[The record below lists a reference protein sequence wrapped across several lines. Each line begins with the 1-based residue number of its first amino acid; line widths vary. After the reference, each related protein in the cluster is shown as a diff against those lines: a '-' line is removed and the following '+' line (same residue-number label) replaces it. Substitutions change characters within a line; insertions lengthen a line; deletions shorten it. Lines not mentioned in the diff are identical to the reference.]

1 MPYSYQ
7 TFAGGFAG
15 LNLAVS
21 IPFLLRDHISLYT
34 NYNSY
39 DGTYDRLLV
48 IGTDYAWISDTQIQ
62 LLASAFNITVK
73 RKTPTTELLVSWTD
87 GSNVDMDDLL
97 TADRQNLY
105 AVQEQEDSSV
115 QQIANSGAILD
126 QLDDVLPYT
135 LVGTVA
141 TIPTAPTNGQRIE
154 IGNSTGIE
162 SFSPLTGRPSGFVGA
177 SNLFVR
183 LVYTTTG
190 NTWQWVDYR
199 PVDPDGRYAGI
210 NFAQSG
216 ANAIAR
222 TITSKLRETVSVKD
236 FGAVGDGIANDT
248 TAIANA
254 IASARGIVYFP
265 EGIYKVTSGF
275 TASQPIKIQGEGSA
289 SLISFEGTGTL
300 FTFTYSQGGF
310 ANQDITAPY
319 SIDSIYLCKTASAIG
334 EVAECCVELRYTG
347 TAGVIGFLDKL
358 HLNNVTICCSAYPSN
373 PLGTRWNKGLYL
385 NRSAGVSAVNLSI
398 VNNSSPSPAGTPN
411 TYGIHI
417 KNDLAGHNMVRTFSS
432 QNIYISVFDK
442 CVFTEGN
449 ASANGGI
456 ESLYFSQGELIG
468 NYGIYT
474 NKGDAITLFGL
485 HIDAKTQAIQFNNS
499 SVVRVV
505 GCDIRS
511 QYASSPTANALV
523 YWSGGSGT
531 WVGNN
536 FFAEAQTVGV
546 LKFFAIFGTVVGNF
560 MSGRGGATDYGIT
573 LDSESSE
580 IYIGQNIYANL
591 NGRPSVLNNSLVNTI
606 YIDPML
612 TTAADGSLKTLDG
625 RFWFTGAGFLK
636 ASQSGSYIGGS
647 PNANYEHQFTSTIN
661 GGPTVRIHNYNSSFS
676 NDVTAISTDRSNSSA
691 FTLLQLFTSL
701 SGTPDAEFKFRGDGN
716 AFCDGSWAGGGAD
729 YAEYFEW
736 LDGNPG
742 NEDRRGFSV
751 TLVGDKIKKA
761 TANDVP
767 IGVISG
773 NPSVVGDAAW
783 NKWQGKYLCDDYGS
797 YILEDY
803 EVEDEDGNTV
813 TQQRRKLNPIFNPN
827 VEYIPRADRPEWD
840 CVGLV
845 GKLTVRKG
853 QPIGSSWR
861 KLRDTSSTTEQ
872 WLVR

>member
-1 MPYSYQ
+1 MAQHDYSLADASGVAFLADLNNALAAIASSNSGNAAPSTTYAYQ
-7 TFAGGFAG
+7 PWADTATG
-15 LNLAVS
+15 LLKIRNAANNGW
-21 IPFLLRDHISLYT
+21 IT
-34 NYNSY
+34 
-39 DGTYDRLLV
+39 
-48 IGTDYAWISDTQIQ
+48 IGTLSAAN
-62 LLASAFNITVK
+62 LGLATTSALAAAQVFT
-73 RKTPTTELLVSWTD
+73 
-87 GSNVDMDDLL
+87 
-97 TADRQNLY
+97 
-105 AVQEQEDSSV
+105 
-115 QQIANSGAILD
+115 
-126 QLDDVLPYT
+126 
-135 LVGTVA
+135 
-141 TIPTAPTNGQRIE
+141 
-154 IGNSTGIE
+154 
-162 SFSPLTGRPSGFVGA
+162 
-177 SNLFVR
+177 
-183 LVYTTTG
+183 
-190 NTWQWVDYR
+190 
-199 PVDPDGRYAGI
+199 
-210 NFAQSG
+210 QSG
-216 ANAIAR
+216 TGAVDR

-254 IASARGIVYFP
+254 IASAKGIVYFP

-398 VNNSSPSPAGTPN
+398 VNNSSPSPAGAPN

-456 ESLYFSQGELIG
+456 ESLYFSQGELVG
-468 NYGIYT
+468 NYAIYT

-485 HIDAKTQAIQFNNS
+485 HIDAKTQAIQFNNTN
-499 SVVRVV
+499 VVRVV

-511 QYASSPTANALV
+511 QYPGSPTSNALV

-531 WVGNN
+531 WIGNN
-536 FFAEAQTVGV
+536 CYAEAQTLGV
-546 LKFFAIFGTVVGNF
+546 FKFFAVFGTVVGNF

-573 LDSESSE
+573 LDFDSSE

-591 NGRPSVLNNSLVNTI
+591 NSRPSVLNNSLVNTI
-606 YIDPML
+606 CIDPIL
-612 TTAADGSLKTLDG
+612 TSTADGSLKTLDG

-647 PNANYEHQFTSTIN
+647 PTANYEHQFTSTIN
-661 GGPTVRIHNYNSSFS
+661 GGPTVRIHNFNSSFD
-676 NDVTAISTDRSNSSA
+676 NDVAATSADRASSSA
-691 FTLLQLFTSL
+691 FNLLALYTSF
-701 SGTPDAEFKFRGDGN
+701 SGTTDAEFKFRGDGT
-716 AFCDGSWAGGGAD
+716 AFCDGSWTGGGAD
-729 YAEYFEW
+729 YAEFFEW
-736 LDGNPG
+736 ADGNP
-742 NEDRRGFSV
+742 NEDDRRGISV
-751 TLVGDKIKKA
+751 VLVGGKIRPA
-761 TANDVP
+761 VAGENPV
-767 IGVISG
+767 GVVSS

-783 NKWQGKYLCDDYGS
+783 NHWRGKYERDAFGS
-797 YILEDY
+797 YIKEDY
-803 EVEDEDGNTV
+803 EVEDDDGNMV
-813 TQQRRKLNPIFNPN
+813 VQQRRKLSPAFDPGL
-827 VEYIPRADRPEWD
+827 EYAPREDRPEWAAI
-840 CVGLV
+840 GLL
-845 GKLTVRKG
+845 GKLMVRKG
-853 QPIGSSWR
+853 QPVNSGWK
-861 KLRDTSSTTEQ
+861 KLGDVSSTTEQ